1 MSDDRLTETLN
12 PGRLTRCMAISQQ
25 PSFWSTDHAS
35 PSDAAPS
42 HHEDSLSTVL
52 AEMLAKMKGVEPTQE
67 GFHLY
72 EYINPDAI
80 DALNR
85 HAEGHE
91 NTNWQLEFE
100 AGDVSVVVRSD
111 GVIRTSLRR

>member
-1 MSDDRLTETLN
+1 
-12 PGRLTRCMAISQQ
+12 MAISQQ
-25 PSFWSTDHAS
+25 PSFWSSDHVPEAGVT
-35 PSDAAPS
+35 PT
-42 HHEDSLSTVL
+42 HYEDSLSTAI

-80 DALNR
+80 DALNE
-85 HAEGHE
+85 HAKGHE
-91 NTNWQLEFE
+91 NAAWQLEFE

-111 GVIRTSLRR
+111 GFMETTLHR